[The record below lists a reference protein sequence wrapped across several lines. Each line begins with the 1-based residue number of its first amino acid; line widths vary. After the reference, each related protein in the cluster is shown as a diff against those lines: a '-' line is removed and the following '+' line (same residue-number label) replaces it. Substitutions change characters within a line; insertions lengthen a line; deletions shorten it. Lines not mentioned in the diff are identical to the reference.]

1 MNDRFLPTSFTI
13 TRSPISLLKYI
24 YVNGLP
30 PLKTN
35 KPLFFSQVVALMG
48 AHSFGG
54 ADYFN
59 SGYKGKWTGIRYK
72 GLSEKFF
79 AVMLN
84 STLKYVNTVS
94 K

>member
-1 MNDRFLPTSFTI
+1 
-13 TRSPISLLKYI
+13 
-24 YVNGLP
+24 
-30 PLKTN
+30 
-35 KPLFFSQVVALMG
+35 MG

-59 SGYKGKWTGIRYK
+59 SGYKGKWTGIRFK

-79 AVMLN
+79 TVMLN

-94 K
+94 N